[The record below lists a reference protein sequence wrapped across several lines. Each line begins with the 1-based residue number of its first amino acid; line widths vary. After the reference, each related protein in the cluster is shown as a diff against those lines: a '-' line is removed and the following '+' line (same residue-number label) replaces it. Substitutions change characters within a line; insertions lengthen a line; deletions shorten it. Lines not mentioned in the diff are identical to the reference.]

1 MREQTKENFIKLGGR
16 TLPINTWNGKRGCYV
31 EMLESIDEQMTAM
44 LSHHDK
50 VLMVRL
56 DVHVHDRLADNE
68 IMTDF
73 IDRMRRW
80 ACGKYKKNKRLGYI
94 WCRELSSDK
103 GLHYHLVL
111 LLNGNEVQSHYHVL
125 EKAQQIAEHHAH
137 RGYRSVPHF
146 DKNPMHMMIDRDTA
160 GDYERAFEWASYLA
174 KTRTKDNKHR
184 SDRANN
190 YQTSRIKPRLNEHGK
205 IFTSG
210 DDYKKAIAAKAS
222 RSKQVA
228 PKTTATDKPLHMM
241 TDDYLAQITEKE
253 KGKQRMTDVNEALET
268 MFTSTGIDRPP
279 RTDIEF

>member
-1 MREQTKENFIKLGGR
+1 MRKQTKENFIKLGGR
-16 TLPINTWNGKRGCYV
+16 TLPINTWGGKKGCYV

-56 DVHVHDRLADNE
+56 DVHVHDRLADND

-80 ACGKYKKNKRLGYI
+80 ACGKYEKNKRLGYV

-111 LLNGNEVQSHYHVL
+111 LLNGNAFKSHYYVL
-125 EKAQQIAEHHAH
+125 EKAQQIAEFHAH
-137 RGYRSVPHF
+137 RGYRNVPHF
-146 DKNPMHMMIDRDTA
+146 GKEPMHMMIDRDVA

-184 SDRANN
+184 SDKANN

-228 PKTTATDKPLHMM
+228 PKTTATDKPIHMM
-241 TDDYLAQITEKE
+241 TDAERQLPLFA
-253 KGKQRMTDVNEALET
+253 
-268 MFTSTGIDRPP
+268 
-279 RTDIEF
+279 